1 MYTLF
6 LTAYMCALWLMY
18 KEWIKAAV
26 QAQKRLKKIQ
36 RPAQEL
42 NRIIM
47 KRRSLGAGQEFY
59 KSSVI
64 LKNLIT
70 VTGGSA
76 LSADHIYEKLME
88 NSDILKP
95 VYGRMLS
102 LYRSG
107 KDEEAFR
114 VPVDII
120 GTREARSFA
129 LILSK
134 VDKIDPAELKA
145 QTEIFQNSMTEKK
158 VTAAMKQAQRNSAV
172 ITALS
177 AGCVFALLIN
187 FTVVAVFM
195 KSLDMMSSVFG

>member
-70 VTGGSA
+70 VTGGST

-114 VPVDII
+114 VPADII

>member
-6 LTAYMCALWLMY
+6 LTAYMCGLWLMY

-70 VTGGSA
+70 VNGGSA

-114 VPVDII
+114 VPADII

>member
-6 LTAYMCALWLMY
+6 LTAYMCGLWLMY

-70 VTGGSA
+70 VNGGSA

-114 VPVDII
+114 VPADII
-120 GTREARSFA
+120 A
-129 LILSK
+129 
-134 VDKIDPAELKA
+134 AELKA

-158 VTAAMKQAQRNSAV
+158 VAAAMKQAQRNSAD

>member
-1 MYTLF
+1 
-6 LTAYMCALWLMY
+6 
-18 KEWIKAAV
+18 
-26 QAQKRLKKIQ
+26 
-36 RPAQEL
+36 
-42 NRIIM
+42 
-47 KRRSLGAGQEFY
+47 
-59 KSSVI
+59 
-64 LKNLIT
+64 
-70 VTGGSA
+70 
-76 LSADHIYEKLME
+76 
-88 NSDILKP
+88 
-95 VYGRMLS
+95 MLS

-114 VPVDII
+114 VPADII